1 VIRKN
6 KNLKCLALR
15 CLIDAESVCNKEE
28 NDILLLVFQD
38 VYFDY
43 SIKYGLKRIGK
54 GRLRED

>member
-1 VIRKN
+1 MKRKD
-6 KNLKCLALR
+6 KNLKCLGLR
-15 CLIDAESVCNKEE
+15 CLIDAGSAHKEE